1 MLTICAAT
9 VALGQ
14 GTFDGTW
21 LLNQGKSQLAGDIMQ
36 YSDAG
41 NGDLKVTTS
50 VQTYVI
56 KTDGSPVQTPL
67 GGVRTLKKV
76 DEQSFESSFK
86 RNGLLLNTAVWKL
99 SADGKTLT
107 ITSSGARPNGDT
119 FENHLVYLRTAG
131 AGKGIIGTWKSKEVT
146 LSSPGTITMLSDGKD
161 NVTFQM
167 SALKAACTAKW
178 DGKDYAVAGPTTV
191 KGLTMSFVRTGPNNF
206 KVVRKINGK
215 AIDIEN
221 YSLSADGHVLTGHGT
236 DGQGKEPYI
245 EVYDKQS

>member
-21 LLNQGKSQLAGDIMQ
+21 LLNQGKSQLAGDVMQ

-76 DEQSFESSFK
+76 DEQSF
-86 RNGLLLNTAVWKL
+86 
-99 SADGKTLT
+99 
-107 ITSSGARPNGDT
+107 
-119 FENHLVYLRTAG
+119 
-131 AGKGIIGTWKSKEVT
+131 
-146 LSSPGTITMLSDGKD
+146 
-161 NVTFQM
+161 
-167 SALKAACTAKW
+167 
-178 DGKDYAVAGPTTV
+178 
-191 KGLTMSFVRTGPNNF
+191 
-206 KVVRKINGK
+206 
-215 AIDIEN
+215 
-221 YSLSADGHVLTGHGT
+221 
-236 DGQGKEPYI
+236 
-245 EVYDKQS
+245 